1 MSKELILQ
9 ELKKRGAVP
18 KTQNNEIINELQKRG
33 IDTSKSLIKPIE
45 ELPDVP
51 TDIPAILD
59 ETQIPEKN
67 KRTKAVEDYLSSPAF
82 GRLAL
87 EITGGVVGAIAAPAI
102 APAVLVGRAAA
113 FLRPALQ
120 KTFTSMA
127 GAGFG
132 EATGAGISQTFDP
145 RFDSKDDFEKIA
157 SDVSKDLLRAFATG
171 ATGEGAGILVNKS
184 IAKVIGKNKK
194 LIDGAEEAIETIEN
208 QRQKIFTGGENIYG
222 KKLIDAAKTGQLT
235 PGLLQE
241 GQTIDLL
248 ENIAELSLIGG
259 GSIRYAREGAE
270 SIAQSGIDDF
280 VKNFKMVSDNNELG
294 VLFQKTLTDDLNAFR
309 SVSNVKYKAVDK
321 ALANTNP
328 QAVSILDLKKF
339 ANDEL
344 KKIGLKTQNKE
355 IINFL
360 NDINRN
366 PNNLSFQSA
375 NKIRS
380 DLLEISREFTTEG
393 LGKKKQRLAV
403 EMSDK
408 ITKAMDN
415 AIIPIETQQLYKN
428 ANKFYREG
436 AEIFNTDLFTKI
448 INNDPELVY
457 KSIVAAGDRSTLIK
471 KTFDIIDKR
480 IKDKTTK
487 LNLKNSI
494 RGQFLE
500 DAISKS
506 QKTTGQYGPE
516 LDANKLNNFISKKR
530 LTANA
535 MFEPEQIKNL
545 EKFVNALAFSQGRLK
560 KKGGLPG
567 AIFIQ
572 MKQSGAVMT
581 LAGAGTAGALGNI
594 PLATSIILG
603 PEVLAKAFTNPKI
616 IKSLTT
622 GIKYNQNPS
631 IVGRSF
637 RQVIAVMTKEG
648 IISED
653 QKDVIEKEIKE
664 AGY

>member
-9 ELKKRGAVP
+9 ELKKRGAIP

-33 IDTSKSLIKPIE
+33 IDTSKSLIKPLE
-45 ELPDVP
+45 EFPDVP

-171 ATGEGAGILVNKS
+171 ATGEGAGILINKS

-194 LIDGAEEAIETIEN
+194 LIDGAEEAIQTIEN

-321 ALANTNP
+321 ALAKTNP

-344 KKIGLKTQNKE
+344 NKIGLKTQNKE
-355 IINFL
+355 IANFL

-375 NKIRS
+375 NQIRS

-403 EMSDK
+403 EMADK

-415 AIIPIETQQLYKN
+415 AVIPIETQQLYKN

-457 KSIVAAGDRSTLIK
+457 KSIVAAGDRPTLIK

-516 LDANKLNNFISKKR
+516 LDANKLNNFIAKKR

-631 IVGRSF
+631 IAGRSF

-648 IISED
+648 LISED